1 MVVDEGV
8 DEDVEVDV
16 DEGVEVGVDEGVE
29 VGAEVGVDEGVDV
42 GAEVGVDEGVEVVGE
57 TVEKV
62 DGVVGD
68 GVSNVVGEMVG
79 ENVRVQFKSSWP
91 VQFVQVCRLMLQWS
105 SLSQHA
111 DLKYSLLNSGHV
123 YFMVFILTSAHSL
136 YDVSKGQ
143 HPPS

>member
-1 MVVDEGV
+1 MPDPVRNTSSFTRSLQKISGATQEIVDTKYLNRLISG
-8 DEDVEVDV
+8 
-16 DEGVEVGVDEGVE
+16 
-29 VGAEVGVDEGVDV
+29 
-42 GAEVGVDEGVEVVGE
+42 
-57 TVEKV
+57 
-62 DGVVGD
+62 
-68 GVSNVVGEMVG
+68 GEMVG